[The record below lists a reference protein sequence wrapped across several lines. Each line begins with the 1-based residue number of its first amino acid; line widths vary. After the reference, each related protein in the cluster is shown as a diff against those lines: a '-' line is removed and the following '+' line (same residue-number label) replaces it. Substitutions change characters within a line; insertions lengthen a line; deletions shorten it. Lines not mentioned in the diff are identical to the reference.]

1 MDASVGGVV
10 GSAHR
15 CGSSQYH
22 VVMQC
27 YKTLQVNHIHL
38 YKGAEKDNRYT
49 RAALVVVLAILCSEK
64 QR

>member
-38 YKGAEKDNRYT
+38 DHRDK
-49 RAALVVVLAILCSEK
+49 V
-64 QR
+64 QRKIIDTHEQHLW